1 MSLRTKLILI
11 TTAVVSVLFGVS
23 EWLSYEQT
31 SALLNQHEAILMET
45 ADHTVALEK
54 LKATRERMFVSTT
67 MMRVIHAVG
76 TLIIAVAFLNYIW
89 FRVIYRPIE
98 RLLSQINIMARGTWT
113 AELPVNRD
121 DEIGQLTKAF
131 NGLGRELTMT
141 FEYINASSKLSA
153 LALIGNRV
161 IRAITTVRGQLAA
174 VARNLQSCKGSGIGG
189 ATSTLAAVEAQLAS
203 LETQFESEFDREL
216 LAMSTDRRV
225 GAAANSPS
233 GTVATLGVLSS
244 PRAQQ

>member
-98 RLLSQINIMARGTWT
+98 RLLSQ
-113 AELPVNRD
+113 
-121 DEIGQLTKAF
+121 
-131 NGLGRELTMT
+131 
-141 FEYINASSKLSA
+141 
-153 LALIGNRV
+153 
-161 IRAITTVRGQLAA
+161 
-174 VARNLQSCKGSGIGG
+174 
-189 ATSTLAAVEAQLAS
+189 
-203 LETQFESEFDREL
+203 
-216 LAMSTDRRV
+216 
-225 GAAANSPS
+225 
-233 GTVATLGVLSS
+233 
-244 PRAQQ
+244 